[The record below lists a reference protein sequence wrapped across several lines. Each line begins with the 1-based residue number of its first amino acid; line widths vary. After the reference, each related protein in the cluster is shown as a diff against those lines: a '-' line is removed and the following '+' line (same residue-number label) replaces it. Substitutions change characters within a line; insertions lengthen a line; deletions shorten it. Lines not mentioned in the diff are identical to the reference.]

1 MDVSHSFP
9 FLYVMLYILYQA
21 GWDAGE
27 LHLVVFAHIVESINA
42 EFKMYKTN
50 EKVV

>member
-9 FLYVMLYILYQA
+9 FLYVMSYILYQA

-27 LHLVVFAHIVESINA
+27 LHLVVLAHIIESIDA
-42 EFKMYKTN
+42 EIN
-50 EKVV
+50 